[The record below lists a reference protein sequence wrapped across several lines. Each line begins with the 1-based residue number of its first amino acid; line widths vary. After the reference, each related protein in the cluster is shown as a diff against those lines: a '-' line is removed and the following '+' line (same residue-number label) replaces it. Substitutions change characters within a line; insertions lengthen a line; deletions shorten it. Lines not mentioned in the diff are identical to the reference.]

1 MPSPGCS
8 AHPLPTANSPVEGRR
23 PLPGWNVHT
32 LAAAVERTPVGNR
45 NNMLFWAMCTA
56 LRSGYDDLWPIAE
69 AGLRCGQKARE
80 VQATWR
86 SAVRKVNADGD
97 DCRSPAQ
104 PGPNRAG
111 PAASGA
117 ERAL

>member
-1 MPSPGCS
+1 
-8 AHPLPTANSPVEGRR
+8 
-23 PLPGWNVHT
+23 
-32 LAAAVERTPVGNR
+32 LAASVERTPVGNR

-56 LRSGYDDLWPIAE
+56 LRSGYADLRPIAQ
-69 AGLRCGQKARE
+69 AALRSGQTARE

-86 SAVRKVNADGD
+86 SAVRNVNADRD

-104 PGPNRAG
+104 LVSSRAG
-111 PAASGA
+111 QAVSGS